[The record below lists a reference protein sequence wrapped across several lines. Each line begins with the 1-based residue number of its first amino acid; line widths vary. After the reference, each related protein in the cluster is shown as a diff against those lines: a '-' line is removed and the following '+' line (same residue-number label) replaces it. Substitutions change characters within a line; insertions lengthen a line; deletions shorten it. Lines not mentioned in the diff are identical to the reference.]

1 MVRVRQFRMLVV
13 AIVPGVCALFGCG
26 GSDRA
31 VDPDGHDHE
40 TRAQTAPLP
49 DLAIDAVVGAVAGV
63 PQRDA
68 SRTLDRW
75 LSASPEGQRV
85 LARWARNPDGT
96 LDAEHP
102 PVRLATIDA
111 SIGPGSK
118 SKCGDVT
125 VLYSG
130 DAGVSL
136 RMRLTIP
143 GTVRE
148 CRGLFRASRVTNGEA
163 VPLLRAAIADA
174 HVPDNVQLDAP
185 PVAQN

>member
-13 AIVPGVCALFGCG
+13 AIVSGVCAVAGCG

-31 VDPDGHDHE
+31 IDPDGHDHE

-49 DLAIDAVVGAVAGV
+49 DLAIDEVVGALAGV

-75 LSASPEGQRV
+75 LAASPEGQRV

-96 LDAEHP
+96 LDTERP
-102 PVRLATIDA
+102 PLHLSGIDA

-118 SKCGDVT
+118 SKCGDVA

-130 DAGVSL
+130 GVGVSL

-143 GTVRE
+143 RSARE
-148 CRGLFRASRVTNGEA
+148 CRGLLRASRVTNGEA

-174 HVPDNVQLDAP
+174 RVPDNLQIDTP